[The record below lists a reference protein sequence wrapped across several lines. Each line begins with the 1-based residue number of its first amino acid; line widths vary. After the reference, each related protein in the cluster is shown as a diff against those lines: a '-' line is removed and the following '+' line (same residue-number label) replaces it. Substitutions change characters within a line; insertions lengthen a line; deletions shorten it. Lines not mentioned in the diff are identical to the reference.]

1 MNNIILPQGR
11 KIDGNNRLPIVF
23 VHELKHV
30 LGKLTKDE
38 LLGDAEKVLLK
49 AKKESANGVLWRQ
62 YPEIKFRSKHILEMA
77 LAKTICSFNIN

>member
-1 MNNIILPQGR
+1 MNNIILPQSR
-11 KIDGNNRLPIVF
+11 RIDGNNRLPIVF

-30 LGKLTKDE
+30 LEKLTKDE
-38 LLGDAEKVLLK
+38 LLGDAGKVLLK
-49 AKKESANGVLWRQ
+49 TKKESALWRQ